1 MSEYADLS
9 DALYGYPL
17 DRVRVLDAETTGL
30 SPETDEILSLAI
42 VDGNGNKLLSTY
54 LKPIAHQS
62 WPEAES
68 VNGITWNMVR
78 DSPRLT
84 DLWEEIKA
92 LLDRDDVLIVGYNV
106 RFDLRFLVYGG
117 VGFLNDLHVLD
128 VMDLYKEIKESGRS
142 RLVDC
147 ARHYGYEFDAHG
159 ALADARATAF
169 CFRQINRDPKY
180 FTPLLERSSSKT
192 ITWTFSQT
200 KATTEAARQVLGKA
214 SSATYDGKLV
224 TGQVTRGKSKG
235 ATRYECVV
243 DGQVVGNGSPSMVG
257 IVRERL
263 GLDEGQDVP
272 TLSARVGLSLQGNG
286 TVFCNAEVEVAST
299 YWETVHDLARSS
311 NGAAE
316 EIEAMRRQELV
327 ERSEVMNSPTEA
339 DLKTEKKSFFK
350 RLFGL

>member
-62 WPEAES
+62 WPEAEA
-68 VNGITWNMVR
+68 VNSITWNMVR

-117 VGFLNDLHVLD
+117 VGLLNDLHVLD
-128 VMDLYKEIKESGRS
+128 VMDLYKEIKGPGQS

-214 SSATYDGKLV
+214 SSATYDGKLI

-272 TLSARVGLSLQGNG
+272 TLSARVSLSLQGNG

-299 YWETVHDLARSS
+299 YWETVHNLARSS
-311 NGAAE
+311 SGAAE